1 MTRDIFETRSVTR
14 RGVVKAGA
22 GIAGAAALAPLAGGR
37 ASVRARQDGGGDIV
51 FLSTQLTPIEEAE
64 AFRGEV
70 LSGFEGEVEF
80 VPEEIGPFNDRVS
93 AEAEA
98 GTGEVSLIGG
108 QHGDFGSLAEQGLL
122 MDLTDLATEL
132 ADLGI
137 VEEYLD
143 LGKFGGEQ
151 QFYIPWMQATYVM
164 AARREALEY
173 LPEGLT
179 EETLSTDLT
188 YDQLL
193 AWITAINEAEGPRF
207 GLPAGESGLLHRFF
221 QGYGYP
227 SFTGALNTQFT
238 SEGAVAMWQWLQGAW
253 AVANPQSL
261 SYDQMS
267 EPLRSGEVWVAW
279 DHTARLIDAA
289 RNSPDDIVMFPAPRG
304 PEGLGFLPVVA
315 GLAIPASAPN
325 AEGARALIRY
335 LTMPETQALTLE
347 QVAFF
352 PVIEGELPGD
362 LGEGI
367 QKEAGAV
374 AATTEDEQALPSLLP
389 VGLGDQGGAY
399 NEVFRNVF
407 QRAVVDQG
415 DIQEALQTEAVAL
428 QEILDATGAS
438 CWTPDPESEGVCQVG

>member
-325 AEGARALIRY
+325 VEGARALIRY

>member
-1 MTRDIFETRSVTR
+1 MAHELFQPRALTR

-22 GIAGAAALAPLAGGR
+22 GAAGAVGLVPLAGGR
-37 ASVRARQDGGGDIV
+37 SLVRARQEGGGDVV

-70 LSGFEGEVEF
+70 LSGFDGEVEF
-80 VPEEIGPFNDRVS
+80 VPEEVGPFNDRIS

-108 QHGDFGSLAEQGLL
+108 QHGDFGSLAEEGLL

-137 VEEYLD
+137 VQEYLD

-179 EETLSTDLT
+179 EETLATDLT

-193 AWITAINEAEGPRF
+193 AWITAINEEEGPRF

-227 SFTGALNTQFT
+227 SFTGALNTKFT
-238 SEGAVAMWQWLQGAW
+238 SEGAVAMWQWLQDAW
-253 AVANPQSL
+253 AVTNPQSL

-289 RNSPDDIVMFPAPRG
+289 RNSGDELVMFPAPRG

-325 AEGARALIRY
+325 VEGARELIRY

-352 PVIEGELPGD
+352 PIIEGELPGD
-362 LGEGI
+362 LDEGV
-367 QKEAGAV
+367 QKEAAAV
-374 AATTEDEQALPSLLP
+374 SATTEDDEALPSLLP

-407 QRAVVDQG
+407 QRAVVDGG
-415 DIQEALQTEAVAL
+415 DIQEALQTEAETL
-428 QEILDATGAS
+428 QGILDATGAS
-438 CWTPDPESEGVCQVG
+438 CWAPDPESEGVCQVG

>member
-70 LSGFEGEVEF
+70 LSGFDGQVEF

-179 EETLSTDLT
+179 EEILSTDLT